1 MYFKRFGVMT
11 RSTFKVLF
19 YLKRQ
24 AERNGKVPVMGRIT
38 VNGTISQFSCKLS
51 VSPKLWDTKA
61 NKATGKS
68 VAARCINEKLENI
81 KTNIGK
87 QYQRIC
93 DRDAYVTAE
102 KVKNAWL
109 GFGDGYRLLLQTF
122 DEYLEEFARKRV
134 GKDRAASTLENYTRA
149 RNYLAAFLR
158 YAYKLEDIPFM
169 ELKRE
174 FIEKYVVYL
183 STVRG
188 MLPGSILTPV
198 KKLKL
203 MTYTAFRNGWIVSD
217 PFAGFHFNATYRDRR
232 FLSESELRAVM
243 NAQLPNYKTAIV
255 RDIFVFCCFTGLAYA
270 DVKKLTHDDIHT
282 DERGDM
288 WIIDKRQ
295 KTGTQF
301 RIKLL
306 PVAKEL
312 ATRYRRLKL
321 PDDKAF
327 PVKDRDSMNMSLRQ
341 VARHAGLSF
350 SPTIH
355 EARHT
360 FSTTV
365 TLSQGVPLE
374 TVSKMLGHKHI
385 TTTQIYAKITN
396 DKIGRDM
403 DALSE
408 KIADK
413 FRMAQ

>member
-1 MYFKRFGVMT
+1 MA

-24 AERNGKVPVMGRIT
+24 AEQNGKAPIMGRIT
-38 VNGTISQFSCKLS
+38 INGTISQFSCKLS
-51 VSPKLWDTKA
+51 ISPKLWDTKA
-61 NKATGKS
+61 NKAAGKS
-68 VAARCINEKLENI
+68 MVAQRINEKLENI

-93 DRDAYVTAE
+93 DKDSYVTAE

-109 GFGDGYRLLLQTF
+109 GFGDGYQLLLQTF
-122 DEYLEEFARKRV
+122 DDYLKEFSEKRV
-134 GKDRAASTLENYTRA
+134 GKDRAVSTLENYTRA
-149 RNYLAAFLR
+149 RRYLAAFLQ
-158 YAYKLEDIPFM
+158 YEYKVEDIPFR
-169 ELKRE
+169 ELKRD

-188 MLPGSILTPV
+188 MLPGSIITPV

-203 MTYTAFRNGWIVSD
+203 MSYTAFRNGWIASD
-217 PFAGFHFNATYRDRR
+217 PFARYRYRVEYRDRR

-255 RDIFVFCCFTGLAYA
+255 RDIFVFCCFTGLSYA

-288 WIIDKRQ
+288 WIVDHRQ

-301 RIKLL
+301 RVKLL

-312 ATRYRRLKL
+312 VERYSRLKL
-321 PDDKAF
+321 PENKIF
-327 PVKDRDSMNMSLRQ
+327 PVKDRDSMNMSLRH

-403 DALSE
+403 DMLSE
-408 KIADK
+408 KIAEK
-413 FRMAQ
+413 FKTA

>member
-1 MYFKRFGVMT
+1 MA
-11 RSTFKVLF
+11 RSTFKILF

-24 AERNGKVPVMGRIT
+24 AEQNGKAPIMGRIT
-38 VNGTISQFSCKLS
+38 INGTISQFSCKMS
-51 VSPKLWDTKA
+51 ISPKLWDTKA
-61 NKATGKS
+61 NKASGKS
-68 VAARCINEKLENI
+68 VVAQRINEKLENI

-93 DRDAYVTAE
+93 DRDSYVTAE

-109 GFGDGYRLLLQTF
+109 GFGDGYQLLLQTF
-122 DEYLEEFARKRV
+122 DAYLAEFAEKRV
-134 GKDRAASTLENYTRA
+134 GKDRSAGTLENYTRA
-149 RNYLAAFLR
+149 SRYLAAFLQ
-158 YAYKLEDIPFM
+158 YEYKLEDIPFR

-188 MLPGSILTPV
+188 MLPGSIHTPV

-203 MTYTAFRNGWIVSD
+203 MSYTAFRNGWIASD
-217 PFAGFHFNATYRDRR
+217 PFAGFRINVTYRDRR

-243 NAQLPNYKTAIV
+243 NVCVPNYKTAIV
-255 RDIFVFCCFTGLAYA
+255 KDIFVFCCFTGLSYA

-301 RIKLL
+301 RVKLL
-306 PVAKEL
+306 PIAKQLVE
-312 ATRYRRLKL
+312 RYSRLRYPGNKV
-321 PDDKAF
+321 F
-327 PVKDRDSMNMSLRQ
+327 PVKDRDSMNMSLRH

-350 SPTIH
+350 NPTIH

-396 DKIGRDM
+396 DKISKDM
-403 DALSE
+403 DVLSE

-413 FRMAQ
+413 FRIAR

>member
-1 MYFKRFGVMT
+1 MA

-24 AERNGKVPVMGRIT
+24 AEQSSKAPIMGRIT
-38 VNGTISQFSCKLS
+38 INGTISQFSCKLS
-51 VSPKLWDTKA
+51 ISPKLWDTKA

-68 VAARCINEKLENI
+68 VVAQRINEKLENI

-93 DRDAYVTAE
+93 DRDSYVTAE

-109 GFGDGYRLLLQTF
+109 GFGDGYQLLLQTF
-122 DEYLEEFARKRV
+122 DEYLNDFEKNRV
-134 GKDRAASTLENYTRA
+134 GKDRKASTLENYRKQY
-149 RNYLAAFLR
+149 RRLAAFLQ
-158 YAYKLEDIPFM
+158 YEYKVEDIPFK

-188 MLPGSILTPV
+188 MLPGTLPNAI

-203 MTYTAFRNGWIVSD
+203 MSYTAFKNGWITSD
-217 PFAGFHFNATYRDRR
+217 PFAGFRVAAKYRDRR
-232 FLSESELRAVM
+232 FLSESELQAVM
-243 NAQLPNYKTAIV
+243 DVQVPNYKTAIV

-270 DVKKLTHDDIHT
+270 DVQKLSHDDIHT

-288 WIIDKRQ
+288 WIIDNRA

-301 RIKLL
+301 RVKLL

-312 ATRYRRLKL
+312 VERYRRLKL
-321 PDDKAF
+321 PDNKVF
-327 PVKDRDSMNMSLRQ
+327 PVKDCASMDMSLRH

-350 SPTIH
+350 NPTMH
-355 EARHT
+355 VARHT
-360 FSTTV
+360 FATTI

-403 DALSE
+403 DMLTE

-413 FRMAQ
+413 FKMAQ

>member
-1 MYFKRFGVMT
+1 MA

-24 AERNGKVPVMGRIT
+24 AEQNGKAPIMGRIT
-38 VNGTISQFSCKLS
+38 INGTISQFSCKLS
-51 VSPKLWDTKA
+51 ISPKLWDTKA
-61 NKATGKS
+61 NKASGKS
-68 VAARCINEKLENI
+68 VVAQRINEKLENI

-93 DRDAYVTAE
+93 DRDSYVTAE

-109 GFGDGYRLLLQTF
+109 GFGDGYQLLLQTF
-122 DEYLEEFARKRV
+122 DEYLNDFEKNRV
-134 GKDRAASTLENYTRA
+134 GKDRKASTLENYRKQY
-149 RNYLAAFLR
+149 RRLAACLQ
-158 YAYKLEDIPFM
+158 YEYKVEDIPFR

-188 MLPGSILTPV
+188 MLPGTLPNAI

-203 MTYTAFRNGWIVSD
+203 MTYTAFKNGWIASD
-217 PFAGFHFNATYRDRR
+217 PFAGFRVAAKYRDRR
-232 FLSESELRAVM
+232 FLSESELQAVM
-243 NAQLPNYKTAIV
+243 DVQVPNYKTAIV
-255 RDIFVFCCFTGLAYA
+255 RDIFVFCCFTGLAYV
-270 DVKKLTHDDIHT
+270 DVQKLSHDDIHT
-282 DERGDM
+282 DDRGDM
-288 WIIDKRQ
+288 WIIDNRA

-301 RIKLL
+301 RVKLL

-312 ATRYRRLKL
+312 VERYRRLKL
-321 PDDKAF
+321 PDNKVF
-327 PVKDRDSMNMSLRQ
+327 PVKDCDSMDMSLRH

-350 SPTIH
+350 NPTMH
-355 EARHT
+355 VARHT
-360 FSTTV
+360 FATTV

-413 FRMAQ
+413 FRMDR

>member
-1 MYFKRFGVMT
+1 MA

-24 AERNGKVPVMGRIT
+24 AEQNGKAPIMGRIT
-38 VNGTISQFSCKLS
+38 INGTISQFSCKLS
-51 VSPKLWDTKA
+51 ISPKLWDTKA
-61 NKATGKS
+61 NKASGKS
-68 VAARCINEKLENI
+68 VVAQRINEKLENI

-93 DRDAYVTAE
+93 DRDSYVTAE

-109 GFGDGYRLLLQTF
+109 GFGDSYQLLLQTF
-122 DEYLEEFARKRV
+122 DEYLNDFEKNRV
-134 GKDRAASTLENYTRA
+134 GKDRKASTLENYRKQY
-149 RNYLAAFLR
+149 RRLAAFLQ
-158 YAYKLEDIPFM
+158 YEYKVEDIPFR

-188 MLPGSILTPV
+188 MLPGTLPNAI

-203 MTYTAFRNGWIVSD
+203 MTYTAFKNGWIASD
-217 PFAGFHFNATYRDRR
+217 PFAGFRVAAKYRDRR
-232 FLSESELRAVM
+232 FLSESELQAVM
-243 NAQLPNYKTAIV
+243 DVQVPNYKTAIV
-255 RDIFVFCCFTGLAYA
+255 RDIFVFCCFTGLAYV
-270 DVKKLTHDDIHT
+270 DVQKLSHDDIHT
-282 DERGDM
+282 DDRGDM
-288 WIIDKRQ
+288 WIIDNRA

-301 RIKLL
+301 RVKLL

-312 ATRYRRLKL
+312 VERYRRLKL
-321 PDDKAF
+321 PDNKVF
-327 PVKDRDSMNMSLRQ
+327 PVKDCDSMDMSLRH

-350 SPTIH
+350 NPTMH
-355 EARHT
+355 VARHT
-360 FSTTV
+360 FATTV

-413 FRMAQ
+413 FRMDR

>member
-1 MYFKRFGVMT
+1 MA

-24 AERNGKVPVMGRIT
+24 AEQNGKAPIMGRIT
-38 VNGTISQFSCKLS
+38 INGTISQFSCKLS
-51 VSPKLWDTKA
+51 ISPKLWDTKA
-61 NKATGKS
+61 NKASGKS
-68 VAARCINEKLENI
+68 VVAQRINEKLENI

-93 DRDAYVTAE
+93 DRDSYVTAE

-109 GFGDGYRLLLQTF
+109 GFGDGYQLLLQTF
-122 DEYLEEFARKRV
+122 DEYLNDFEKNRV
-134 GKDRAASTLENYTRA
+134 GKDRKASTLENYRKQY
-149 RNYLAAFLR
+149 RRLAAFLQ
-158 YAYKLEDIPFM
+158 YEYKVEDIPFR

-188 MLPGSILTPV
+188 MLPGTLPNAI

-203 MTYTAFRNGWIVSD
+203 MTYTAFKNGWIASD
-217 PFAGFHFNATYRDRR
+217 PFAGFRVAAKSRDRR
-232 FLSESELRAVM
+232 FLSESELQAVM
-243 NAQLPNYKTAIV
+243 DVQVPNYKTAIV
-255 RDIFVFCCFTGLAYA
+255 RDIFVFCCFTGLAYV
-270 DVKKLTHDDIHT
+270 DVQKLSHDDIHT
-282 DERGDM
+282 DDRGDM
-288 WIIDKRQ
+288 WIIDNRA

-301 RIKLL
+301 RVKLL

-312 ATRYRRLKL
+312 VERYRRLKL
-321 PDDKAF
+321 PDNKVF
-327 PVKDRDSMNMSLRQ
+327 PVKDCDSMDMSLRH

-350 SPTIH
+350 NPTMH
-355 EARHT
+355 VARHT
-360 FSTTV
+360 FATTV

-413 FRMAQ
+413 FRMDR

>member
-1 MYFKRFGVMT
+1 MV

-24 AERNGKVPVMGRIT
+24 AEQNGKAPIMGRIT
-38 VNGTISQFSCKLS
+38 INGTISQFSCKLS
-51 VSPKLWDTKA
+51 ISPKLWDTKA
-61 NKATGKS
+61 NKTTGKS
-68 VAARCINEKLENI
+68 VVAQRINEKLENI

-93 DRDAYVTAE
+93 DRDSYVTAE

-109 GFGDGYRLLLQTF
+109 GFGDGYQLLLQTF
-122 DEYLEEFARKRV
+122 DEYLNDFEKNRV
-134 GKDRAASTLENYTRA
+134 GKDRKASTLENYRKQY
-149 RNYLAAFLR
+149 RRLAAFLQ
-158 YAYKLEDIPFM
+158 YEYKVEDIPFR

-188 MLPGSILTPV
+188 MLPGTLPNAI

-203 MTYTAFRNGWIVSD
+203 MSYTAFKNGWIASD
-217 PFAGFHFNATYRDRR
+217 PFVGFRVTGKYRDRR
-232 FLSESELRAVM
+232 FLSESEFQAVM
-243 NAQLPNYKTAIV
+243 DVQVPNYKTAIV
-255 RDIFVFCCFTGLAYA
+255 KDIFVFCCFTGLSYA
-270 DVKKLTHDDIHT
+270 DVKKLSYDDTHT
-282 DERGDM
+282 DERSDV
-288 WIIDKRQ
+288 WIIDNRA

-301 RIKLL
+301 RVKLL

-312 ATRYRRLKL
+312 VERYSRLRLSDNKV
-321 PDDKAF
+321 F
-327 PVKDRDSMNMSLRQ
+327 PVKDCASMDMSLRH

-350 SPTIH
+350 NPTMH
-355 EARHT
+355 VARHT
-360 FSTTV
+360 FATTI

-403 DALSE
+403 DMLSE
-408 KIADK
+408 KIAGK
-413 FRMAQ
+413 FRMAR

>member
-1 MYFKRFGVMT
+1 MA

-24 AERNGKVPVMGRIT
+24 AEQNGKAPIMGRIT
-38 VNGTISQFSCKLS
+38 VNGTISQFSCKMS
-51 VSPKLWDTKA
+51 VPPKLWDTKA

-68 VAARCINEKLENI
+68 VVAQRINEKLENI

-93 DRDAYVTAE
+93 DRDSYVTAE

-109 GFGDGYRLLLQTF
+109 GFGDGYQLLLHTF
-122 DEYLEEFARKRV
+122 DDYLKEFAEKRV
-134 GKDRAASTLENYTRA
+134 GKDRAAGTLENYTRA
-149 RNYLAAFLR
+149 HRYLAAFLQ
-158 YAYKLEDIPFM
+158 YEYKLEDIPFR

-183 STVRG
+183 STVRN
-188 MLPGSILTPV
+188 MLPGSIRTPV

-203 MTYTAFRNGWIVSD
+203 MSYTAFRNGWIASD
-217 PFAGFHFNATYRDRR
+217 PFAGFHINVTYRDRR
-232 FLSESELRAVM
+232 FLSESELCAVM
-243 NAQLPNYKTAIV
+243 NVYVPNYKTAIV
-255 RDIFVFCCFTGLAYA
+255 KDIFVFCCFTGLSYA
-270 DVKKLTHDDIHT
+270 DVKKLSHDDIYT

-288 WIIDKRQ
+288 WIIDHRQ

-301 RIKLL
+301 RVKLL

-312 ATRYRRLKL
+312 VERYSRLKL
-321 PDDKAF
+321 SESKVF
-327 PVKDRDSMNMSLRQ
+327 PVKDRDSMNMSLRH

-350 SPTIH
+350 SPTMH

-365 TLSQGVPLE
+365 TLSQGVPQE

-408 KIADK
+408 KIAEK
-413 FRMAQ
+413 FRI

>member
-1 MYFKRFGVMT
+1 MA

-24 AERNGKVPVMGRIT
+24 AEQNGKAPIMGRIT
-38 VNGTISQFSCKLS
+38 INGTISQFSCKLS
-51 VSPKLWDTKA
+51 ISPKLWDTKA
-61 NKATGKS
+61 NKASGKS
-68 VAARCINEKLENI
+68 VVAQRINEKLENI

-93 DRDAYVTAE
+93 ERDSYVTDE

-109 GFGDGYRLLLQTF
+109 GFGDGYQLLLQTF
-122 DEYLEEFARKRV
+122 DEYLNDFEKNRV
-134 GKDRAASTLENYTRA
+134 GKDRKASTLENYRKQY
-149 RNYLAAFLR
+149 RRLAAFLQ
-158 YAYKLEDIPFM
+158 YEYKVEDIPFR

-188 MLPGSILTPV
+188 MLPGTLPNAI

-203 MTYTAFRNGWIVSD
+203 MTYTAFKNGWIASD
-217 PFAGFHFNATYRDRR
+217 PFAGFRVAAKYRDRR
-232 FLSESELRAVM
+232 FLSESELQAVM
-243 NAQLPNYKTAIV
+243 DVQVPNYKTAIV
-255 RDIFVFCCFTGLAYA
+255 RDIFVFCCFTGLAYV
-270 DVKKLTHDDIHT
+270 DVQKLSHDDIHT
-282 DERGDM
+282 DDRGDM
-288 WIIDKRQ
+288 WIIDNRA

-301 RIKLL
+301 RVKLL

-312 ATRYRRLKL
+312 VERYRRLKL
-321 PDDKAF
+321 PDNKVF
-327 PVKDRDSMNMSLRQ
+327 PVKDCDSMDMSLRH

-350 SPTIH
+350 NPTMH
-355 EARHT
+355 VARHT
-360 FSTTV
+360 FATTV

-413 FRMAQ
+413 FRMDR

>member
-1 MYFKRFGVMT
+1 MA

-24 AERNGKVPVMGRIT
+24 AEQNGKAPIMGRIT
-38 VNGTISQFSCKLS
+38 INGTISQFSCKLS
-51 VSPKLWDTKA
+51 ISPKLWDTKA
-61 NKATGKS
+61 NKASGKS
-68 VAARCINEKLENI
+68 VVAQRINEKLENI

-93 DRDAYVTAE
+93 DRDSYVTAE

-109 GFGDGYRLLLQTF
+109 GFGDGYQLLLQTF
-122 DEYLEEFARKRV
+122 DEYLNDFEKNRV
-134 GKDRAASTLENYTRA
+134 GKDRKASTLENYRKQY
-149 RNYLAAFLR
+149 RRLAAFLQ
-158 YAYKLEDIPFM
+158 YEYKVEDIPFR

-188 MLPGSILTPV
+188 MLPGTLPNAI

-203 MTYTAFRNGWIVSD
+203 MTYTAFKNGWIASD
-217 PFAGFHFNATYRDRR
+217 PFAGFRVAAKYRDRR
-232 FLSESELRAVM
+232 FLSESELQAVM
-243 NAQLPNYKTAIV
+243 DVQVPNYKTAIV
-255 RDIFVFCCFTGLAYA
+255 RDIFVFCCFTGLAYV
-270 DVKKLTHDDIHT
+270 DVQKLSHDDIHT
-282 DERGDM
+282 DDRGDM
-288 WIIDKRQ
+288 WIIDNRA

-301 RIKLL
+301 RVKLL

-312 ATRYRRLKL
+312 VERYRRLKL
-321 PDDKAF
+321 PYNKVF
-327 PVKDRDSMNMSLRQ
+327 PVKDCDSMDMSLRH

-350 SPTIH
+350 NPTMH
-355 EARHT
+355 VARHT
-360 FSTTV
+360 FATTV

-413 FRMAQ
+413 FRMDR

>member
-1 MYFKRFGVMT
+1 MA

-24 AERNGKVPVMGRIT
+24 AEQNGKAPIMGRIT
-38 VNGTISQFSCKLS
+38 INGTISQFSCKLS
-51 VSPKLWDTKA
+51 ISPKLWDTKA
-61 NKATGKS
+61 NKASGKS
-68 VAARCINEKLENI
+68 VVAQRINEKLENI

-93 DRDAYVTAE
+93 DRDSYVTAE

-109 GFGDGYRLLLQTF
+109 GFGDGYQLLLQTF
-122 DEYLEEFARKRV
+122 DEYLNDFEKNRV
-134 GKDRAASTLENYTRA
+134 GKDRKASTLENYRKQY
-149 RNYLAAFLR
+149 RRLAAFLQ
-158 YAYKLEDIPFM
+158 YEYKVEDIPFK

-188 MLPGSILTPV
+188 MLPGTLPNAI

-203 MTYTAFRNGWIVSD
+203 MTYTAFKNGWIASD
-217 PFAGFHFNATYRDRR
+217 PFAGFRVAAKYRDRR
-232 FLSESELRAVM
+232 FLSESELQAVM
-243 NAQLPNYKTAIV
+243 DVQVPNYKTAIV
-255 RDIFVFCCFTGLAYA
+255 RDIFVFCCFTGLAYV
-270 DVKKLTHDDIHT
+270 DVQKLSHDDIHT
-282 DERGDM
+282 DDRGDM
-288 WIIDKRQ
+288 WIIDNRA

-301 RIKLL
+301 RVKLL

-312 ATRYRRLKL
+312 VERYRRLKL
-321 PDDKAF
+321 PDNKVF
-327 PVKDRDSMNMSLRQ
+327 PVKDCDSMDMSLRH

-350 SPTIH
+350 NPTMH
-355 EARHT
+355 VARHT
-360 FSTTV
+360 FATTV

-413 FRMAQ
+413 FRMDR

>member
-1 MYFKRFGVMT
+1 MA

-24 AERNGKVPVMGRIT
+24 AEQNGKAPIMGRIT
-38 VNGTISQFSCKLS
+38 INGTISQFSCKLS
-51 VSPKLWDTKA
+51 ISPKLWDTKA
-61 NKATGKS
+61 NKASGKS
-68 VAARCINEKLENI
+68 VVAQRINEKLENI

-93 DRDAYVTAE
+93 DRDSYVTAE

-109 GFGDGYRLLLQTF
+109 GFGDGYQLLLQTF
-122 DEYLEEFARKRV
+122 DEYLNDFEKNRV
-134 GKDRAASTLENYTRA
+134 GKDRKASTLENYRKQY
-149 RNYLAAFLR
+149 RRLAAFLQ
-158 YAYKLEDIPFM
+158 YEYKVEDIPFR

-188 MLPGSILTPV
+188 MLPGTLPNAI

-203 MTYTAFRNGWIVSD
+203 MTYTAFKNGWIASD
-217 PFAGFHFNATYRDRR
+217 PFAGFRVAAKYRDRR
-232 FLSESELRAVM
+232 FLSESELQAVM
-243 NAQLPNYKTAIV
+243 DVQVPNYKTAIV
-255 RDIFVFCCFTGLAYA
+255 RDIFVFCCFTGLAYV
-270 DVKKLTHDDIHT
+270 DVQKLSHDDIHT
-282 DERGDM
+282 DDRGDM
-288 WIIDKRQ
+288 WIIDNRA

-301 RIKLL
+301 RVKLR

-312 ATRYRRLKL
+312 VERYRRLKL
-321 PDDKAF
+321 PDNKVF
-327 PVKDRDSMNMSLRQ
+327 PVKDCDSMDMSLRH

-350 SPTIH
+350 NPTMH
-355 EARHT
+355 VARHT
-360 FSTTV
+360 FATTV

-413 FRMAQ
+413 FRMDR